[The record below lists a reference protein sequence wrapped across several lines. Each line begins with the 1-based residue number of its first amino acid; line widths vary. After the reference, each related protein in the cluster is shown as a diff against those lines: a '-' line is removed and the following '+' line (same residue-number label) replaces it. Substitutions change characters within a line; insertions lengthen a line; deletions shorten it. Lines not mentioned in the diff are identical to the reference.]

1 MNDLLQTYT
10 LLATGLRADPQFC
23 LASAVVWLDPM
34 WQDADE
40 DWDVPHDE
48 DGTLAIA
55 LRVTR
60 MAFPDVYVQ
69 AVEAI
74 RQGASYAELDRL
86 ICNAVTERGIPL
98 ENLECVGFG
107 VPMPAYG
114 VELNDSDF
122 YTTHPE
128 VIPILA
134 CFGISVEPN
143 PYHMTIP
150 DCAYIAGCYIASDLE
165 HHADKRYQQ
174 LSWLMQ
180 WLWSSSGNSS
190 VDFSLDEIYEFQPLS
205 WEADELAFAKAI
217 IGEAEHIM
225 SDVLAGMALLTH
237 HPEILTALQHN
248 IQRTYKSIEKQKG
261 KQHEL
266 SIRLAWPCLT
276 DGTERRTESVA

>member
-1 MNDLLQTYT
+1 MNELLQTYA
-10 LLATGLRADPQFC
+10 LLANGLRADFQLC

-34 WQDADE
+34 WQDAE
-40 DWDVPHDE
+40 DDTHIPHNE
-48 DGTLAIA
+48 DGVLGIA
-55 LRVTR
+55 LSIIRS
-60 MAFPDVYVQ
+60 AFPDIYVQ
-69 AVEAI
+69 VVEAI
-74 RQGASYAELDRL
+74 RRGASYADLDHL
-86 ICNAVTERGIPL
+86 ICCSITEQGIPL
-98 ENLECVGFG
+98 DHLEWIGYG

-114 VELNDSDF
+114 VDFHDADF
-122 YTTHPE
+122 YMTHPE

-134 CFGISVEPN
+134 CFGISPEPN
-143 PYHMTIP
+143 PYNMTIP
-150 DCAYIAGCYIASDLE
+150 DCAYTAGRYIASDLE
-165 HHADKRYQQ
+165 HHTDKRYQQ

-180 WLWSSSGNSS
+180 WLWSASGNSS

-217 IGEAEHIM
+217 IEEAEQIM

-248 IQRTYKSIEKQKG
+248 IQHIYKALEKQKG

-276 DGTERRTESVA
+276 DSTERTTEPVA

>member
-1 MNDLLQTYT
+1 MNELLQTYA
-10 LLATGLRADPQFC
+10 LLANGLRADPQLC

-34 WQDADE
+34 WQDVE
-40 DWDVPHDE
+40 DDVHIPHNE
-48 DGTLAIA
+48 DGVLGIA
-55 LRVTR
+55 LSVIRS
-60 MAFPDVYVQ
+60 AFPDIYVQ

-74 RQGASYAELDRL
+74 RRGASYADLDHL
-86 ICNAVTERGIPL
+86 ICQGITEQGIPL
-98 ENLECVGFG
+98 DHLEWIGYG

-114 VELNDSDF
+114 VDFHDSDF

-134 CFGISVEPN
+134 CFGISPEPN
-143 PYHMTIP
+143 PYNMTIP
-150 DCAYIAGCYIASDLE
+150 DSVYTAGRYIAADLE
-165 HHADKRYQQ
+165 QHADKRYQQ

-217 IGEAEHIM
+217 IEEAEQIM

-248 IQRTYKSIEKQKG
+248 VQRIYKALEKQKG
-261 KQHEL
+261 ERNEL
-266 SIRLAWPCLT
+266 SIRLAWPSLT
-276 DGTERRTESVA
+276 DGIERTTKSVA